1 MLASDIEIYVRPEY
15 RRMMAN
21 QETIHLLM
29 YTKMTMNS
37 YEREFLIPLFDNEL
51 LQHCIDN
58 SIKNCRQARG
68 YVATTYEEILQLYA
82 KEAARRLK

>member
-37 YEREFLIPLFDNEL
+37 YEREFLIPLFDNEV

-58 SIKNCRQARG
+58 AIKNCKRSYGRVSA
-68 YVATTYEEILQLYA
+68 TYEEILQLYA